1 MKMIQIKKIMM
12 IRKTIRMNKP
22 LNMRTIKLILTG
34 ILIAVFSMGYLKAQN
49 SKVTNT
55 HFALKEAK
63 DYIGQENFEKAA
75 EKLAYARENI
85 DAAVQN
91 EKTAGNAKTWNYR
104 GDVYADMM
112 RLPADNN
119 GGVNK
124 LEAARLAVESYKKTI
139 ELDDSK
145 RKDYAVEAQKNLNNV
160 VYVLVFNEGIQ
171 MINSGDPKSALGAF
185 ELALQINEKDTNAAL
200 NAAIS
205 AEKLGDKEKSF
216 SLYKRMVDDMD
227 SKDHYAYISVA
238 NYYTEK
244 EDYDK
249 ALEYVQRGI
258 EANKNASDKQKTKD
272 LLLTEFNIYL
282 KSNRLDEAISNVKTN
297 IEADPSNDGL
307 YSRLGQLYDNLKDKK
322 DDKDYGALAIENYKK
337 AIELNPDNLD
347 ANYNLGAF
355 YYNKA
360 AEIYKK
366 VGAMDLKDYKAKG
379 AKMEAEGKDL
389 FNKAIPYF
397 KKAYELEPENN
408 SLKNSL
414 KTIYTYLKN
423 YEEANKYK

>member
-1 MKMIQIKKIMM
+1 M
-12 IRKTIRMNKP
+12 IRKKKMKNKP

-34 ILIAVFSMGYLKAQN
+34 LLLGIFSLGNLKAQN

-63 DYIGQENFEKAA
+63 DYLGQENFEKAA

-91 EKTAGNAKTWNYR
+91 DKTAGNAKTWNYR

-119 GGVNK
+119 GGVSK
-124 LEAARLAVESYKKTI
+124 MEAAKLAVESYKKTI
-139 ELDDSK
+139 ELDDTR
-145 RKDYAVEAQKNLNNV
+145 RKDYATEAQKNLNNV

-171 MINSGDPKSALGAF
+171 MINAEDPKGALNAF
-185 ELALQINEKDTNAAL
+185 ELAMQINEKDTNAVL
-200 NAAIS
+200 YAAVA
-205 AEKLGDKEKSF
+205 AERMEDNEKSF
-216 SLYKRMVDDMD
+216 SLYKKLIDEMGI
-227 SKDHYAYISVA
+227 SDHFAYISVA
-238 NYYTEK
+238 NQYMLK

-249 ALEYVQRGI
+249 AIEYVQKGI
-258 EANKNASDKQKTKD
+258 KVNKGSSDKQKMKD
-272 LLLTEFNIYL
+272 LMKTEFNIYL
-282 KSNRLDEAISNVKTN
+282 VSERIDEAIANVKKN
-297 IEADPSNDGL
+297 IESDPSNDAL
-307 YSRLGQLYDNLKDKK
+307 YTTLGQLYDNLSEKR

-337 AIELNPDNLD
+337 AIELNPDNTN

-360 AEIYKK
+360 AALYKT

-379 AKMEAEGKDL
+379 AKMEAEGKEL

-397 KKAYELEPENN
+397 KKAYEMEPDNT